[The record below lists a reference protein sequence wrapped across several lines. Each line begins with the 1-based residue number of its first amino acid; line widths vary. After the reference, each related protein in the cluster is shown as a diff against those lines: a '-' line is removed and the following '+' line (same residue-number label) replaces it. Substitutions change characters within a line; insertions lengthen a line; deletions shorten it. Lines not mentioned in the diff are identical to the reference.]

1 MIDKHWLDIPGFEG
15 LYIVSSLG
23 DVRSKTIVQHYSLRG
38 IEVRRRKSGKLLAI
52 NDRGQV
58 RLTKNCKSKMVKV
71 DRLVATLFV
80 PNPDGYKWVKHLDK
94 DETNCRYYNLQWS
107 NIRPCYQHR

>member
-23 DVRSKTIVQHYSLRG
+23 DVRSTTIVQHYTLRG
-38 IEVRRRKSGKLLAI
+38 TEVRRRKSGKLLAI
-52 NDRGQV
+52 NGRGQV
-58 RLTKNCKSKMVKV
+58 RLTKNGKSKMMKV

-80 PNPDGYKWVKHLDK
+80 PNPGGCKYVKHLDG
-94 DETNCRYYNLQWS
+94 DDDNSRYYNLEWTHV
-107 NIRPCYQHR
+107 RPKYLNR